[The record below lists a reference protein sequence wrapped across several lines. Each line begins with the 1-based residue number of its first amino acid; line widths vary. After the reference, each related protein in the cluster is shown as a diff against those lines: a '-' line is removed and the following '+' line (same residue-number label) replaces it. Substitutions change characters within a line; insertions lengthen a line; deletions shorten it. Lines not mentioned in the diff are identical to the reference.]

1 MVSGMN
7 TPSPTPVVFVHGLWM
22 HASSWQNW
30 LTLFAEHGYDPSA
43 PGWPGDASTVADT
56 RTNPGSVANRGIA
69 EITTHY
75 AQVIAD
81 LPTPPIIVGHSFGGL
96 IAQRLVGLGLAR
108 GCVVISP
115 AQFKGILGLPLA
127 QLQSALPVLSRPGL
141 LRKSWSHTPA
151 SFARAFAN
159 GVSRTESDRLYD
171 AWTIPG
177 PCRPLFQAGLAN
189 FTPRS
194 EAVVDT
200 RRARGPLQLIG
211 GGKDR
216 TVPAATVRAAHK
228 IQSRNS
234 GVTELKIF
242 DDRSHSM
249 IIDDGWRDVA
259 DAALS
264 FLARNGLTAGSA
276 PATR

>member
-7 TPSPTPVVFVHGLWM
+7 TPGPTPVVFVHGLWM

-30 LTLFAEHGYDPSA
+30 LTLFAEHGYQPIAPS
-43 PGWPGDASTVADT
+43 WPGDAATVAAT
-56 RTNPGSVANRGIA
+56 RARPEAVADRGIT
-69 EITTHY
+69 EITTQY

-81 LPTPPIIVGHSFGGL
+81 LPTKPIIVGHSFGGL
-96 IAQRLVGLGLAR
+96 IAQRLVGMGLAR

-141 LRKSWSHTPA
+141 LHKTWSHTPD
-151 SFARAFAN
+151 SFAKAFAN
-159 GVSRTESDRLYD
+159 GVSRAESDRLYD

-189 FTPRS
+189 FTPNS

-200 RRARGPLQLIG
+200 RRARGPLLLIG
-211 GGKDR
+211 GGEDR

-228 IQSRNS
+228 IQSKNA

-242 DDRSHSM
+242 ADRGHSM
-249 IIDDGWRDVA
+249 IIDDGWRDIA
-259 DAALS
+259 DTALN
-264 FLARNGLTAGSA
+264 FLARNGLTAGST